1 MVLLEPTVLIN
12 GVVSNDIVAT
22 ASSIAISWVT
32 ISTHTPG
39 AAGLGYVGAA
49 GSHVD
54 ASGGNVSWG
63 VIAHELGHNFG
74 LLHAN
79 RFYSLSE
86 RPNSDEGSYHEYG
99 NPYAVMG
106 SGSGHMTLP
115 AKVAMSANGFG
126 YHAGTSV
133 GDDVANLI
141 SRANLI
147 TAVSNNLDLNNSE
160 HNNTFRIYR
169 HDYETYPASLHEQE
183 FYVNIPGSNFDITDF
198 NYSSIYTVSFSGTG
212 EGATGTLTTD
222 NTNLAILEITN
233 GGRGLRRI
241 QLLMS

>member
-1 MVLLEPTVLIN
+1 M
-12 GVVSNDIVAT
+12 
-22 ASSIAISWVT
+22 
-32 ISTHTPG
+32 
-39 AAGLGYVGAA
+39 
-49 GSHVD
+49 
-54 ASGGNVSWG
+54 G

-99 NPYAVMG
+99 NPFAVMG

-115 AKVAMSANGFG
+115 EKVAMSANGFG

-133 GDDVANLI
+133 GDDVANLTN
-141 SRANLI
+141 RANLI

-183 FYVNIPGSNFDITDF
+183 FYVNIPGSNFDIDGF
-198 NYSSIYTVSFSGTG
+198 DRNSIYTVSFSGTG
-212 EGATGTLTTD
+212 EGALGILTTD
-222 NTNLAILEITN
+222 DTNLAILEVIN
-233 GGRGLRRI
+233 GGRGFAQDPSVDVLDDQNETIFRLDPAWIEVRAGTETFIQATLRNLEAPPWPSWNWSSTVSIFSYRNR
-241 QLLMS
+241 